1 MSNNSINFD
10 PATMNPAAI
19 ILPNVETFIN
29 NYLDYI
35 IILLI
40 LIIIGFIIIK
50 KHLL

>member
-1 MSNNSINFD
+1 MITEGSFN

-19 ILPNVETFIN
+19 ILPTTETFNIN

-40 LIIIGFIIIK
+40 LLIIGFIIIK
-50 KHLL
+50 RNN